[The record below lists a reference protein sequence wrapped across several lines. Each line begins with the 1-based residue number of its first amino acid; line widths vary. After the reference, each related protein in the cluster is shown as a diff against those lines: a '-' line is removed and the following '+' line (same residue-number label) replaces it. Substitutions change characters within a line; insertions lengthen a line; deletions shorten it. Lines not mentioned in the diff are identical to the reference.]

1 MLGAKIIN
9 GFKNLNILCIGDIML
24 DKFLYGEVERI
35 SPEAPVPIFKVTK
48 EKSMLGGTGN
58 VIANLA
64 ALGVQTMFIGAAGN
78 DESSVMLEHFLDKTG
93 CNYSLI
99 KPDNYP
105 TTTKIR
111 MIASNNH
118 LLRADKESFL
128 NADESVLK
136 ELSEMLEKVVDKADI
151 VLVSDYK
158 KGLLTLQSTQMIIQT
173 CKKHG
178 KKVLLD
184 PKERDFSKY
193 AGADIVKPNLKEFEL
208 VSGKKF
214 DTSSATFKQEIKQE
228 ALVVMKQY
236 NIHSLLITLS
246 KDGMIFISSDST
258 KEPVHIPAEAKEVF
272 DVSGAGDTS
281 LAVLGA
287 SIAAGLCIEDAM
299 KLANLASGIVV
310 GKLGTACVSPIEL
323 KNAVINNN
331 SSGKLSQALKIIG
344 FDEAA
349 EIAQNLKIQGKVTGF
364 TNGCFD
370 VMHLGHIHSFAGAKK
385 ECDVLFVGINSDISE
400 RKIKGEKFPLQ
411 NEKTRAYVA
420 ASLEFVDYVVLFDEE
435 SALELVKKIKPD
447 VIAKEGLKLEN
458 WPEAQYVLSYGGK
471 VVELDRVEDYSVTA
485 VLDKIDN
492 IKSDGVLNV

>member
-214 DTSSATFKQEIKQE
+214 DTSSATFKQEIKQAEVKQTYEPGEEIAIMRVNSVGLETVIVEGTDNKYLKYYACHFEGTAMPGEEGNFSVAGHSSYLYNQVFNELHKVKINDEIEIETTKGIFKYKITEKFDTE
-228 ALVVMKQY
+228 AENTSVLTQDMSKKE
-236 NIHSLLITLS
+236 ITL
-246 KDGMIFISSDST
+246 
-258 KEPVHIPAEAKEVF
+258 
-272 DVSGAGDTS
+272 
-281 LAVLGA
+281 
-287 SIAAGLCIEDAM
+287 
-299 KLANLASGIVV
+299 
-310 GKLGTACVSPIEL
+310 
-323 KNAVINNN
+323 
-331 SSGKLSQALKIIG
+331 
-344 FDEAA
+344 
-349 EIAQNLKIQGKVTGF
+349 VTC
-364 TNGCFD
+364 TNG
-370 VMHLGHIHSFAGAKK
+370 GKK
-385 ECDVLFVGINSDISE
+385 RLI
-400 RKIKGEKFPLQ
+400 IKGEIM
-411 NEKTRAYVA
+411 E
-420 ASLEFVDYVVLFDEE
+420 
-435 SALELVKKIKPD
+435 
-447 VIAKEGLKLEN
+447 
-458 WPEAQYVLSYGGK
+458 
-471 VVELDRVEDYSVTA
+471 
-485 VLDKIDN
+485 
-492 IKSDGVLNV
+492 

>member
-228 ALVVMKQY
+228 ALAVMKQY

-272 DVSGAGDTS
+272 DVSETSAKDRQQPQEAKTMRELVSAMIDASPVGFQPVEELEVPAFYDSSQQTIFIRTGLSEEQLFVSMAKEVSAAVFDFKHNESRDASDFKSFCVAYMVSSRYGVDTRGFNFGRLPKEYEGMDTQAFKGELGS
-281 LAVLGA
+281 MRDVLGEIQ
-287 SIAAGLCIEDAM
+287 SDMYKSME
-299 KLANLASGIVV
+299 
-310 GKLGTACVSPIEL
+310 
-323 KNAVINNN
+323 KNKPPK
-331 SSGKLSQALKIIG
+331 S
-344 FDEAA
+344 
-349 EIAQNLKIQGKVTGF
+349 
-364 TNGCFD
+364 
-370 VMHLGHIHSFAGAKK
+370 K
-385 ECDVLFVGINSDISE
+385 EQE
-400 RKIKGEKFPLQ
+400 R
-411 NEKTRAYVA
+411 
-420 ASLEFVDYVVLFDEE
+420 
-435 SALELVKKIKPD
+435 
-447 VIAKEGLKLEN
+447 
-458 WPEAQYVLSYGGK
+458 
-471 VVELDRVEDYSVTA
+471 
-485 VLDKIDN
+485 
-492 IKSDGVLNV
+492 